1 MSGKHAEPGKQTGT
15 RTPRPF
21 HKFVPLVSAIAL
33 AAVLVGAATAAMTL
47 GPTRDV
53 SADKAATTVDVTTAS
68 PSRSSDDRA
77 SRSGLRA
84 LATPV
89 PASSSASPSPTKP
102 SATPSTKKATPTQ
115 PSGGGTVTTKGSCGV
130 SYYGDGSHTAN
141 GEVFD
146 PSAFTAASKTLAFNT
161 RVRVTNPANGK
172 SVVVRINDRGPYVS
186 GRCLDLTT
194 AAFQAIASLGA
205 GVITANYE
213 VLG

>member
-1 MSGKHAEPGKQTGT
+1 LSGKHAEPGRLAGT

-21 HKFVPLVSAIAL
+21 HKFVPLVSAVAL

-47 GPTRDV
+47 GPTHDV
-53 SADKAATTVDVTTAS
+53 SANKAATTVDVTTAS
-68 PSRSSDDRA
+68 PSRSSDDRS

-89 PASSSASPSPTKP
+89 PASSSASPTKP
-102 SATPSTKKATPTQ
+102 SATPSTKKATPTP
-115 PSGGGTVTTKGSCGV
+115 PSGGGTVTSKGSCQV
-130 SYYGDGSHTAN
+130 SYYGDGSHTAD

-146 PSAFTAASKTLAFNT
+146 PNAFTAAHKTLPFNT
-161 RVRVTNPANGK
+161 RARVTNPANGK
-172 SVVVRINDRGPYVS
+172 SVVVRITDRGPFVS

-194 AAFQAIASLGA
+194 AAFKAIASLGS